1 MCSPGAAQM
10 GFAAAQGTA
19 NFLIEDKASRDAIK
33 YSEERSKVIGK
44 AAVEDSIRKFSQL
57 NRRTLQEAE
66 SASRQIQAI
75 SRQAREAGGSI
86 KAAAGAGGVEGNAV
100 DALARDFQAQE
111 LARIE
116 ITKTDLKNSRDAI
129 GEQYA
134 GVSAEAQN
142 RIFNA
147 QGGPVARPSI
157 FGALLGIGS
166 TMAAAYA
173 NNATIDPQTGGT
185 TLDKP

>member
-1 MCSPGAAQM
+1 MCSAGAAQM
-10 GFAAAQGTA
+10 GFAAVEGTA
-19 NFLIEDKASRDAIK
+19 NFLIQDKASRDAVK
-33 YSEERSKVIGK
+33 YSEARSAVIGK

-57 NRRTLQEAE
+57 NRRTMQESE
-66 SASRQIQAI
+66 RASRQIQAI

-86 KAAAGAGGVEGNAV
+86 RASAGATGVEGNAV

-116 ITKTDLKNSRDAI
+116 VTNIDLENSRAAAKD
-129 GEQYA
+129 QYA
-134 GVSAEAQN
+134 GVAAEAQN

-157 FGALLGIGS
+157 FGALFKIGS
-166 TMAAAYA
+166 DMASAYA
-173 NNATIDPQTGGT
+173 NNSTIDPETGER
-185 TLDKP
+185 TLN

>member
-10 GFAAAQGTA
+10 GMQAIAGTT
-19 NFLIEDKASRDAIK
+19 NFLIQDKASRDAIK
-33 YSEERSKVIGK
+33 YSESRSEVIGK

-57 NRRTLQEAE
+57 NRRTMQESE
-66 SASRQIQAI
+66 RASRQIQAI

-86 KAAAGAGGVEGNAV
+86 GASAGASGIEGNAV

-116 ITKTDLKNSRDAI
+116 VTNIDLRNSREAAKD
-129 GEQYA
+129 QYA
-134 GVSAEAQN
+134 GVASEAQN

-147 QGGPVARPSI
+147 QGGPVARPNI
-157 FGALLGIGS
+157 FAALFGIGS
-166 TMAAAYA
+166 DMAAAYA
-173 NNATIDPQTGGT
+173 NNSHIEQESGKRVMD
-185 TLDKP
+185 